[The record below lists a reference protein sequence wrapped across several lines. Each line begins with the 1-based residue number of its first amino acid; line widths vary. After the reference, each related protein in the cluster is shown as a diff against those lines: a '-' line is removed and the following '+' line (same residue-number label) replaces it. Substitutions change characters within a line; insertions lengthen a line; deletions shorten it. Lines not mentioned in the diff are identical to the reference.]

1 MIAIYPYN
9 FKGITKGISYYDGM
23 GQYGVVWGSMGQY
36 DWNRICVYYLYRRV
50 DTSGICR
57 AHCRTDFWISGLM
70 LDIYVVNFVP
80 KFLRTDDRTDY
91 WTVFGLILP
100 SGSAQLYAVL
110 QGRS

>member
-1 MIAIYPYN
+1 MPDCMPDCFLLN
-9 FKGITKGISYYDGM
+9 FAAWKFLDEPKCVPDHA
-23 GQYGVVWGSMGQY
+23 GQ
-36 DWNRICVYYLYRRV
+36 
-50 DTSGICR
+50 CR
-57 AHCRTDFWISGLM
+57 AHCRTYFWISGLM

-110 QGRS
+110 QERS